1 MSEKATEIANLLS
14 PTVESLGLELLG
26 VEYLPAPG
34 GATLR
39 LYIDVPLAEQPE
51 RVINVD
57 DCERV
62 SREVSAQLDVEDPIS
77 GNYTLEVSSPGVDRP
92 LFTLEQFARHA
103 GESAKIVLKL
113 AQDGRRRFQGPILRI
128 DAEAG
133 AVVFAVDG
141 KDVQIAFDNI
151 DKARILPDWVA
162 LGLAP
167 QKPNKPGPKKPGHE
181 KKKPSTSRRLASR
194 ARSDEMSKELL
205 LVVDAVANEKGVPR
219 EVIFDAIEAALA
231 SAAKKRYPDQD
242 VLARVTIDHKD
253 GNYETY
259 RRWEVVADDVVMESP
274 DRQVR
279 LMDAIEEADGVDVGD
294 YIEEQIENPDFGR
307 IAAQAAKQVIV
318 QRVREAER
326 QQVVDAWNDRVGEL
340 ITGVVKRAER
350 GNIFVDLG
358 GNAEAFIPKD
368 KGIPRDVLRPGDR
381 VRGYL
386 AEVRS
391 EPRGPQLFISRAAPE
406 FMIELFKLEVPEVG
420 QGLVEIKACARDP
433 GDRAKIAVIAHDT
446 RTDPIGACIGMR
458 GSRVQAVSNE
468 LNGERVDIVLWNENP
483 ANFVINA
490 MAPAEVQSII
500 VDEDKHSMDLAV
512 AEDRLAQAIGK
523 GGQNVRLA
531 SRLTGWQLNVMT
543 ADQVAAKSEAEQA
556 AARQLFMDRLEV
568 DEEISAILV
577 SEGFSTVEEIAY
589 VPVGELL
596 AVEGFDED
604 IVEELRAR
612 ARDALLNAALAE
624 EEGLEG
630 TQPTEDLL
638 ALEGMDEETAFALAE
653 HGVRTSEDLSDLA
666 ADEIVDFGIE
676 GLTQERAAA
685 LILAARAEEIAR
697 LERGE

>member
-1 MSEKATEIANLLS
+1 
-14 PTVESLGLELLG
+14 
-26 VEYLPAPG
+26 
-34 GATLR
+34 
-39 LYIDVPLAEQPE
+39 
-51 RVINVD
+51 
-57 DCERV
+57 
-62 SREVSAQLDVEDPIS
+62 
-77 GNYTLEVSSPGVDRP
+77 
-92 LFTLEQFARHA
+92 
-103 GESAKIVLKL
+103 
-113 AQDGRRRFQGPILRI
+113 
-128 DAEAG
+128 
-133 AVVFAVDG
+133 
-141 KDVQIAFDNI
+141 
-151 DKARILPDWVA
+151 
-162 LGLAP
+162 
-167 QKPNKPGPKKPGHE
+167 
-181 KKKPSTSRRLASR
+181 
-194 ARSDEMSKELL
+194 MSKELL

-219 EVIFDAIEAALA
+219 DVIFDALEAALA
-231 SAAKKRYPDQD
+231 SAAKKRYVDQD
-242 VLARVTIDHKD
+242 VVTRVAIDRKD
-253 GNYETY
+253 GSYETF

-274 DRQVR
+274 DRQIR
-279 LMDAIEEADGVDVGD
+279 LMDAVDEADGVEVGD
-294 YIEEQIENPDFGR
+294 WIEEQIENPEFGR

-326 QQVVDAWNDRVGEL
+326 QQVVDAWTDRVGEL
-340 ITGVVKRAER
+340 VTGVVKRAER
-350 GNIFVDLG
+350 GNIYVDLG

-368 KGIPRDVLRPGDR
+368 KGIPRDVLRTGDR

-386 AEVRS
+386 YEVRS
-391 EPRGPQLFISRAAPE
+391 EPRGPQLFISRGAPE

-468 LNGERVDIVLWNENP
+468 LNGERVDIVLWNDNP

-543 ADQVAAKSEAEQA
+543 QDQVAAKSEAEQA
-556 AARQLFMDRLEV
+556 VARQLFMDKLEV
-568 DEEISAILV
+568 DEEIAGILV
-577 SEGFSTVEEIAY
+577 AEGFSTVEEIAY

-604 IVEELRAR
+604 IVEELRSR
-612 ARDALLNAALAE
+612 ARDALLNEALAVE
-624 EEGLEG
+624 EELDEH
-630 TQPTEDLL
+630 QPAEDLL
-638 ALEGMDEETAFALAE
+638 ALEGMDEETAFALAS

-666 ADEIVDFGIE
+666 ADEVAEFGIE
-676 GLTQERAAA
+676 GLDEARAAA

-697 LERGE
+697 LERGA